1 MQNNPVSLSNRVHP
15 ATRNMLEVYPL
26 RELKYYAETLGV
38 EVGKTKEQT
47 IDNLMASGKATICGS
62 LGD

>member
-1 MQNNPVSLSNRVHP
+1 MQNKAVSLSNRVHP
-15 ATRNMLEVYPL
+15 ATRNMLECYPL
-26 RELKYYAETLGV
+26 RDLKYYAEQLGV

-47 IDNLMASGKATICGS
+47 IDNLMASGKATICGT